1 MRRGPVSVWTVLRP
15 PQGELE
21 VELAGAGRRLR
32 DAGVHVREDLQAL
45 GLHLLLYS
53 KDRQCM
59 QNKIKLMSLDGLIL
73 QALIPFAILGVLVC
87 VHLP

>member
-1 MRRGPVSVWTVLRP
+1 MMISVWPVLRP

-59 QNKIKLMSLDGLIL
+59 QNKIKLMCLDGLIL
-73 QALIPFAILGVLVC
+73 QALLYYL
-87 VHLP
+87 LS